1 MTDYLLTILILGLL
15 AVIFFFSININKDT
29 EFMGLSYTNAIKA
42 VACVIVVFVH
52 IPAEHGNAIQ
62 DMIGS
67 FAYVG
72 VFCFFMI
79 SAYGCRSGIEKN
91 REYLTTFWKK
101 RLLALLIPVLVL
113 NIFNFICSQA
123 VFGTCSIQID
133 RYIYALAI
141 AYFIFWAVWKM
152 RFVPEKYKDTVIFV
166 VILLGSLVTYFT
178 DYDVFFIWPV
188 ECIGFAVGLIIF
200 NALDK
205 IKVLLEKRLLRNVAA
220 FGVLSLIIGVLYI
233 KVKPVWFW
241 GGYVVKIFLAVALLM
256 FVFSITYRM
265 SIKKNSLLL
274 KLGSISFEVY
284 LVHALVIG
292 YIKKLLPNLS
302 SGEFIVVVFFV
313 SIVMAIIIKKIA
325 NQLMQAIKNISK

>member
-1 MTDYLLTILILGLL
+1 
-15 AVIFFFSININKDT
+15 
-29 EFMGLSYTNAIKA
+29 
-42 VACVIVVFVH
+42 
-52 IPAEHGNAIQ
+52 
-62 DMIGS
+62 
-67 FAYVG
+67 
-72 VFCFFMI
+72 
-79 SAYGCRSGIEKN
+79 
-91 REYLTTFWKK
+91 
-101 RLLALLIPVLVL
+101 
-113 NIFNFICSQA
+113 
-123 VFGTCSIQID
+123 
-133 RYIYALAI
+133 
-141 AYFIFWAVWKM
+141 
-152 RFVPEKYKDTVIFV
+152 
-166 VILLGSLVTYFT
+166 
-178 DYDVFFIWPV
+178 
-188 ECIGFAVGLIIF
+188 
-200 NALDK
+200 
-205 IKVLLEKRLLRNVAA
+205 
-220 FGVLSLIIGVLYI
+220 LYI